1 VTVVDVHCHTFNG
14 DDIPVRGFF
23 QHVELHDARLGSA
36 LASVLDS
43 LVQGAA
49 PDYATDLARVDAIL
63 GPSSALES
71 APAFEPQ
78 SQEQFEAEVDAAL
91 RDLQARS
98 PATVERIGTLM
109 AEAEADEPG
118 AAGGEEGIGDT
129 VDAARRGIRW
139 AKMFA
144 RSRLD
149 QAADLVRTFGDQVDL
164 FTPLLVDLGT
174 GLGDQAKTSNREQMV
189 LYEKISRLSMKGRL
203 PGQGKAHF
211 HFFIGFDPLRE
222 LRARQVGD
230 IETPLDLVK
239 TAVGTYGF
247 VGVKVYPPM
256 GWRPSGNEAWGP
268 IDTTEAAML
277 DEIVIDLAEW
287 CAADDVPITAHGN
300 RSNYA
305 DPHYEQ
311 AEYGSPAQWR
321 KVLERCPG
329 LHLNLGHFGGAS
341 KNWTRT
347 GWPWQIAQAMHDFPG
362 LRADVGNHR
371 IDDEALVEAY
381 FAMLVAMRGDPS
393 TAAVTERLM
402 YGTDWFMEAIHPQP
416 ERFLESY
423 RAAYDR
429 HLGDPAATARFM
441 GGNAL
446 GFLGFDDP
454 DNKNAVRLRARYV
467 RFAPERVPAWLAG
480 Q

>member
-1 VTVVDVHCHTFNG
+1 VTVVDVHCHTFNA
-14 DDIPVRGFF
+14 DDIPVKGFLER
-23 QHVELHDARLGSA
+23 VELHDSRLGTA
-36 LASVLDS
+36 LASVLDD
-43 LVQGAA
+43 LIQGGA

-63 GPSSALES
+63 GPSSALEA

-78 SQEQFEAEVDAAL
+78 SQEQFEAEVDLAFQ
-91 RDLQARS
+91 DLQARS
-98 PATVERIGTLM
+98 PATVERIGTLV
-109 AEAEADEPG
+109 AETEADESG
-118 AAGGEEGIGDT
+118 AAGGDEGVRDT
-129 VDAARRGIRW
+129 IAAARRGIRW

-149 QAADLVRTFGDQVDL
+149 QAAALVRTFDDQVDL

-189 LYEKISRLSMKGRL
+189 LFEKISRLSMLGKL

-211 HFFIGFDPLRE
+211 HFFIGFDALRE

-230 IETPLDLVK
+230 LETPLDLVK

-268 IDTTEAAML
+268 IDDNEAAML
-277 DEIVIDLAEW
+277 DKIVIDLATW
-287 CAADDVPITAHGN
+287 CADEDVPITAHGN

-305 DPHYEQ
+305 DPHFEQ

-321 KVLERCPG
+321 KVLASCPG

-341 KNWTRT
+341 KQWTT
-347 GWPWQIAQAMHDFPG
+347 SGWPWQIAQAMHDFPG
-362 LRADVGNHR
+362 LYADVGNHR
-371 IDDEALVEAY
+371 IDDEDLVDAY
-381 FAMLVAMRGDPS
+381 FAMLLAMRDDAS
-393 TAAVTERLM
+393 TAAVTDRLM
-402 YGTDWFMEAIHPQP
+402 YGTDWFMEAIHPEP

-423 RAAYDR
+423 RDAYDE
-429 HLGDPAATARFM
+429 HFGGPAATARFM
-441 GGNAL
+441 GKNAL
-446 GFLGFDDP
+446 HFLGFDDA
-454 DNKNAVRLRARYV
+454 NNQNAVRLRARYES
-467 RFAPERVPAWLAG
+467 FAPGRAPAWLAG
-480 Q
+480 P